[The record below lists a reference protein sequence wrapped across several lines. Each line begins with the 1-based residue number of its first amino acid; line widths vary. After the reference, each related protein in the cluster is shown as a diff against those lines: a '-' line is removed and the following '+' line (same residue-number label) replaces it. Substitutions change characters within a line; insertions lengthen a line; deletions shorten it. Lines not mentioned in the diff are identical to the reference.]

1 MNEDHS
7 IGPAQ
12 KLQLAKNAAADAADD
27 FFEKNWP
34 LDTDEKYSQ
43 YEALESVAASALA
56 EFKEFIRSKGPP
68 VSR

>member
-1 MNEDHS
+1 MSDDHS
-7 IGPAQ
+7 IGPAR
-12 KLQLAKNAAADAADD
+12 KLQLAKNAAADVADD

-56 EFKEFIRSKGPP
+56 EFKEFIRPKGP
-68 VSR
+68 SSGR